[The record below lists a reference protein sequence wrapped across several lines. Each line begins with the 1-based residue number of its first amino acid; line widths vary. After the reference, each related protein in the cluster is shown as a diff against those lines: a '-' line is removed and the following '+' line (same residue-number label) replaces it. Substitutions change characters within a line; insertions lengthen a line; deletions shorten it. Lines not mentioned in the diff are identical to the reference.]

1 VKDETTSDQQY
12 GLAPFG
18 MSQEILRHQSWDA
31 EATPEEIALT
41 CHLME
46 QIKKLQNIRGKELSG
61 VHIVSHFLW
70 IPVHPIQARSG
81 PLWLYSSTGDATRI
95 PEDLPVK
102 DLEKLVRRF
111 TSLSK
116 KVEVPASCRVKIF
129 SGPCTL
135 PSVSFLLD
143 FLLIFPA

>member
-1 VKDETTSDQQY
+1 MLGCRSYSEEV
-12 GLAPFG
+12 A
-18 MSQEILRHQSWDA
+18 
-31 EATPEEIALT
+31 ATE
-41 CHLME
+41 HLME
-46 QIKKLQNIRGKELSG
+46 RIKTLQTNRGKDISSEQ
-61 VHIVSHFLW
+61 IIAHFLR
-70 IPVHPIQARSG
+70 IRIQPVQACSG
-81 PLWLYSSTGDATRI
+81 PLWLYFGAGDAARI
-95 PEDLPVK
+95 SEDLHVE